1 MKIEKRLR
9 ELAEKNNN
17 YSMLLAQWEFD
28 KRLLTQALTSIARDF
43 PHYSLHDVS
52 HSNTLIIQI
61 EKVIKPNIDKLSATD
76 CWLILES
83 CYWHDCGMIIT
94 NEEKEKLIK
103 DPDFLSYLKK
113 LVQTNHELAL
123 YAEKLLISQDINDL
137 QNILNSSSALTF
149 IFADYY
155 RSKHA
160 MRSGEFVK
168 SPQQISIPSPR
179 TSLIPKRLF
188 AIISE
193 ISACHGKSPESM
205 LLLPK
210 IADGMDS
217 DDYAHPR
224 YIAAL
229 LRIGDLLDIDDGRF
243 CPTLLANIGKV
254 PNSSHHHQEKHSS
267 IKRICITSELIE
279 IEAECET
286 YDGYYAQQSWFSY
299 IENEFNYQKRVWN
312 EIIPN
317 YDYVALPTLGKIS
330 CSIQDYIT
338 FDNCPPQIRLN
349 DRVYS
354 YISSQLIYDDEYVY
368 LREIIQNSIDA
379 TYLKVWEVFE
389 HNNKNCFE
397 LNSPKARNLFEQQL
411 KNETIDIFVNKTSIE
426 NDTINYEI
434 KIKDNGIGISLD
446 DIKKILNIGS
456 PSFTASKKQ
465 KILDTM
471 PDWAIPSGCFGIGLH
486 SVFEMCRDVVI
497 KSKQYDNQ
505 GVILKVDK
513 RKNQLPTFFIEKFN
527 DSWFSGTEITF
538 TIQQEGHSISI
549 KNFGNVH
556 DILLNTDPLID
567 KEIPIIAE
575 YVAGYIQENF
585 SHSLVKIQ
593 LNGSSLFS
601 DNNND
606 NDKKDD
612 ADPFIMDINS
622 GIDFSLEIKL
632 EHNKDSFFYYKGM
645 KCNNF
650 INVPGI
656 YGDFNLFSKDAQYW
670 LTMNRKKI
678 LHTRYDE
685 LLNSISEAIGR
696 QHEIIYKSSDNKPET
711 ALYLNYIHN
720 CHYQDWKDYLI
731 CGKLKLENVLISEAP
746 LNILPYDATGRIKS
760 DCGVFISTG
769 SFLFELL
776 GILVKKEERE
786 FFFESNKIINAE
798 DIIWGGI
805 GEDILSYT
813 VTFKKSE
820 QLIDLDIIKY
830 EVKSFWHNY
839 YCYIRNA
846 IPFLYHR
853 DISCFPYSRR
863 FIPCYKLS
871 YRKISISKKNIPS
884 MCLEF
889 TNLGPWFDDFLFLP
903 MAKPKEEERT
913 INQELNIIY
922 DFYKSQKIV
931 KDNLSEDDF
940 KRMYKDMWYE
950 IGMIDESDRL
960 ITL

>member
-113 LVQTNHELAL
+113 LVQTNHELAS
-123 YAEKLLISQDINDL
+123 YADKLLTSQDINDL

-243 CPTLLANIGKV
+243 CPTLLANIGNV
-254 PNSSHHHQEKHSS
+254 PNSSRHHQEKHSS

-317 YDYVALPTLGKIS
+317 YDYAALPTLGKIS

-338 FDNCPPQIRLN
+338 IDNCPPQIRLN

-354 YISSQLIYDDEYVY
+354 YISSQLIYNDEYVY

-389 HNNKNCFE
+389 HNNKNCLE
-397 LNSPKARNLFEQQL
+397 LNSQKARNLFEQQL

-446 DIKKILNIGS
+446 DIKKILNVGS
-456 PSFTASKKQ
+456 PSVTASRKQ

-486 SVFEMCRDVVI
+486 SVFEMCRNIVI

-505 GVILKVDK
+505 GIILKVDK

-538 TIQQEGHSISI
+538 TLQQKKFPTAI
-549 KNFGNVH
+549 KRFGNARNIVRE
-556 DILLNTDPLID
+556 TDPLTD
-567 KEIPIIAE
+567 DEIPVIAE
-575 YVAGYIQENF
+575 YISGYIQENF

-593 LNGSSLFS
+593 LNGSNLWP
-601 DNNND
+601 D
-606 NDKKDD
+606 NDKKDGT
-612 ADPFIMDINS
+612 AQFIMDINS
-622 GIDFSLEIKL
+622 GLDFSLKIIL
-632 EHNKDSFFYYKGM
+632 KDRPISYLSYKGM
-645 KCNNF
+645 ECESR
-650 INVPGI
+650 IEIPGVF
-656 YGDFNLFSKDAQYW
+656 GEFNLFSKDAQYW
-670 LTMNRKKI
+670 LTIDRKKI
-678 LHTRYDE
+678 LHSRYDE
-685 LLNSISEAIGR
+685 LQKSISEAIGR
-696 QHEIIYKSSDNKPET
+696 HHKIIYDRSKNKPET
-711 ALYLNYIHN
+711 AFYLNYIHN
-720 CHYQDWKDYLI
+720 CQYQDWKDYI
-731 CGKLKLENVLISEAP
+731 IYNNIIYNGKSYNNITLNDVLLGKIP
-746 LNILPYDATGRIKS
+746 LYILPFFTTLEFKHDHDYYIMAYTL
-760 DCGVFISTG
+760 
-769 SFLFELL
+769 LFELL
-776 GILVKKEERE
+776 GILVKKEKKQFAFKADE
-786 FFFESNKIINAE
+786 NVKLH
-798 DIIWGGI
+798 
-805 GEDILSYT
+805 DILYDKSNTESLVYT
-813 VTFKKSE
+813 VNFTESD
-820 QLIDLDIIKY
+820 QLIDLKIIKN
-830 EVKSFWHNY
+830 VLQRCKDNY
-839 YCYIRNA
+839 YPYLRN
-846 IPFLYHR
+846 I
-853 DISCFPYSRR
+853 
-863 FIPCYKLS
+863 IPCYKLN
-871 YRKISISKKNIPS
+871 YREISISTKNIPS
-884 MCLEF
+884 GCNKL
-889 TNLGPWFDDFLFLP
+889 TSLDPWFDDFLFLP
-903 MAKPKEEERT
+903 TAKEKT
-913 INQELNIIY
+913 LSQELDIIFN
-922 DFYKSQKIV
+922 FYKSKKIL
-931 KDNLSEDDF
+931 KNNLSEDDF

-950 IGMIDESDRL
+950 IGMIDESDRI
-960 ITL
+960 ITF

>member
-113 LVQTNHELAL
+113 LVQSNHELTS

-137 QNILNSSSALTF
+137 QNILKSSSALTF

-193 ISACHGKSPESM
+193 ISACHGKAPESM

-243 CPTLLANIGKV
+243 CPTLLANIGNV

-338 FDNCPPQIRLN
+338 IDNCPPQIRLN

-397 LNSPKARNLFEQQL
+397 LNSQKARNLFEQQL

-446 DIKKILNIGS
+446 DIKKILNVGS
-456 PSFTASKKQ
+456 ASFTASRKQ

-497 KSKQYDNQ
+497 KTKQYDNQ
-505 GVILKVDK
+505 GLILKVDK

-538 TIQQEGHSISI
+538 TLQQKKFPTAI
-549 KNFGNVH
+549 KHVGNAH
-556 DILLNTDPLID
+556 NIARETDPLTD
-567 KEIPIIAE
+567 DEIPIIAE
-575 YVAGYIQENF
+575 YISGYIQEKF
-585 SHSLVKIQ
+585 SHSLVNIQ
-593 LNGSSLFS
+593 LNGSNLWP
-601 DNNND
+601 D
-606 NDKKDD
+606 NDKKDGTTQ
-612 ADPFIMDINS
+612 FIMDINS
-622 GIDFSLEIKL
+622 GLDFSLEIRL
-632 EHNKDSFFYYKGM
+632 KDQRSSLFYYKGM
-645 KCNNF
+645 VCEDC
-650 INVPGI
+650 IEIPGVL
-656 YGDFNLFSKDAQYW
+656 GEFNLFSKDAQYW
-670 LTMNRKKI
+670 LTIDRNTI

-685 LLNSISEAIGR
+685 LQKSISEAIGR
-696 QHEIIYKSSDNKPET
+696 YHEIIYERSDNKPET

-720 CHYQDWKDYLI
+720 CDYQGWKDYEI
-731 CGKLKLENVLISEAP
+731 CNDMTLETILRGGASLKIF
-746 LNILPYDATGRIKS
+746 PYNYKNEYKPMYDY
-760 DCGVFISTG
+760 FIGTNSY
-769 SFLFELL
+769 LFELL
-776 GILVKKEERE
+776 GILVKKEKKQ
-786 FFFESNKIINAE
+786 FFFKADERVKLNNVIYDKFAT
-798 DIIWGGI
+798 GV
-805 GEDILSYT
+805 LTYT
-813 VTFKKSE
+813 VNFTKSD
-820 QLIDLDIIKY
+820 QPIDLEIIKD
-830 EVKSFWHNY
+830 ELEFLKEMHN
-839 YCYIRNA
+839 
-846 IPFLYHR
+846 PFLR
-853 DISCFPYSRR
+853 NV
-863 FIPCYKLS
+863 IPCYKLS
-871 YRKISISKKNIPS
+871 YREISISKEDIPPW
-884 MCLEF
+884 CFKF
-889 TNLGPWFDDFLFLP
+889 TNFEPWFDDFLFLP
-903 MAKPKEEERT
+903 TIKAKT
-913 INQELNIIY
+913 LTQELDIIFN
-922 DFYKSQKIV
+922 FYKSQKIL
-931 KDNLSEDDF
+931 KNNLSEDDF

-950 IGMIDESDRL
+950 IGMIDESDRI
-960 ITL
+960 ITF